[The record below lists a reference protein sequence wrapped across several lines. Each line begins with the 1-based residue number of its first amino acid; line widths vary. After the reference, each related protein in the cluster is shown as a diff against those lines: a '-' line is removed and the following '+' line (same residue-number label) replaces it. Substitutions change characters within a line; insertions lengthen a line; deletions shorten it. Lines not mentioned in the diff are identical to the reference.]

1 MLTWYSVRKRW
12 TLSSDIKNK
21 TRMLTL
27 STFIQHSIGSPRKI
41 NEARKINLKSIQ
53 VGKEEIKMSSFA
65 GNMVLY
71 IKSLKNSQKEK
82 QTIGSDP

>member
-1 MLTWYSVRKRW
+1 
-12 TLSSDIKNK
+12 
-21 TRMLTL
+21 MLTL

-41 NEARKINLKSIQ
+41 NEAIKINLKTIQ

-71 IKSLKNSQKEK
+71 IKSLKNPQKKRKRKKNLLELK
-82 QTIGSDP
+82 KMQ

>member
-1 MLTWYSVRKRW
+1 
-12 TLSSDIKNK
+12 
-21 TRMLTL
+21 MLTL

-41 NEARKINLKSIQ
+41 NEARKINLNSIQ

-71 IKSLKNSQKEK
+71 IKSLKNTQKEK
-82 QTIGSDP
+82 QKLLELTKMKSSCRI